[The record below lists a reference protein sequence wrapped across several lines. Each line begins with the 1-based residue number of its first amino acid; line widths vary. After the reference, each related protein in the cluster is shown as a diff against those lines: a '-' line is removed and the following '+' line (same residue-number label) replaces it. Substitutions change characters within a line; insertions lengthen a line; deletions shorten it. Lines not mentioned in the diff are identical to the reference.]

1 MTRSHLGRR
10 VRWVAPWL
18 GAALLLLGALG
29 ACNYRWVAVLST
41 FQFKSMDVLSV
52 FPAHRDDAGNYERQ
66 CTPAATT
73 ADGKPV
79 VVNSLLYSVNLVGTE
94 VGGSDTS
101 TESDNDTSIRPGDLV
116 KKGTSQRAVV
126 TVGDTITEAQF
137 RVDVECL
144 ETYPDPDLIGN
155 AECQGVVGPRAA
167 TPQKLNYRSYFTT
180 EYRPS
185 PSDSNAMAIAVLVDQ
200 SGSMK
205 GFVETESNL
214 EVIGNSSGPWDP
226 VNFKNHASD
235 PDGQR
240 LTAIKSFFSL
250 LNPNDRAGVFQFG
263 ESIGSTP
270 KIVCD
275 LSTGETEDIRRRDC
289 FGSNRNVVFGCNSTE
304 KAAGCTLTGK
314 DFTSL
319 GVNAKGRTP
328 LWAGVLDVYKF
339 MKNSVGSKVRHI
351 VVIGDGPDTCHPDS
365 PDFQPTLRQKKNGK
379 YVEFK
384 QDNACAETG
393 YEDFMTLLEADL
405 KDGSGNYL
413 PANLVPVH
421 VSFIQFQALGYL
433 DRDPRQQEI
442 ACRTG
447 GHYTFI
453 NAQDLAA
460 GSSGESLRSA
470 LLMAVQ
476 RLRGALAGAWT
487 LAVDVPDLAIGR
499 LALGSELAVGGYIKL
514 LSGTLTPDAQ
524 VDLRVGYVDSSAA
537 GQNIPKLDMRGSIRV
552 PCAAGDSCAWFTGAG
567 DCTTVACRGGDQ
579 LCAVSDKVDTTTCGT
594 GGACCWASC
603 VTPAD
608 DCKAFDAL
616 CNPVN
621 AANGKTCSTG
631 ICCAG
636 ACTAAAACP

>member
-52 FPAHRDDAGNYERQ
+52 FPAHRDETGNYERQ
-66 CTPAATT
+66 CTPADHANAT
-73 ADGKPV
+73 
-79 VVNSLLYSVNLVGTE
+79 VNSLLYSVNLVGTE
-94 VGGSDTS
+94 VGGTDVS
-101 TESDNDTSIRPGDLV
+101 TESDKDTSIRPGDLV
-116 KKGTSQRAVV
+116 KKGTNQRAVV
-126 TVGDTITEAQF
+126 QVGETISEADF

-144 ETYPDPDLIGN
+144 ESYPDVDLTGV
-155 AECQGVVGPRAA
+155 AACQGVVGPRDA
-167 TPQKLNYRSYFTT
+167 TPQKLNYRSYFTN

-185 PSDSNAMAIAVLVDQ
+185 ASDRDAMAIAVLVDQ

-205 GFVETESNL
+205 GFVETETDL
-214 EVIGNSSGPWDP
+214 EVMGGSSGPWDP
-226 VNFKNHASD
+226 VNFKAHASD

-263 ESIGSTP
+263 ETVGSTP

-275 LSTGETEDIRRRDC
+275 IAGAKEDDRRRDC
-289 FGSNRNVVFGCNSTE
+289 FGANRTVVFGCTTAE

-314 DFTSL
+314 DFTTL

-328 LWAGVLDVYKF
+328 LWAAVSDVYSY
-339 MKNSVGSKVRHI
+339 MKSGVGSRVRHM
-351 VVIGDGPDTCHPDS
+351 VVITDGPDTCHPDS
-365 PDFQPTLRQKKNGK
+365 PDFQPVLRQKKAGK

-384 QDNACAETG
+384 QDNACAETSF
-393 YEDFMTLLEADL
+393 ENFLTVLEADL
-405 KDGSGNYL
+405 KDGEGKYL
-413 PANLVPVH
+413 PANEVPVH
-421 VSFIQFQALGYL
+421 VSFIQFQALGYK

-453 NAQDLAA
+453 NAQDLQTGTSA
-460 GSSGESLRSA
+460 ESLRSA

-499 LALGSELAVGGYIKL
+499 LPLGSELAVGGVVKL
-514 LSGTLTPDAQ
+514 LSGDLTPDAQ
-524 VDLRVGYVDSSAA
+524 YDLRVGYVAPTG
-537 GQNIPKLDMRGSIRV
+537 GQNIPGLDLRGAIRI
-552 PCAAGDSCAWFTGAG
+552 PCAAGDSCAWYPAVD
-567 DCTTVACRGGDQ
+567 DCSSVACRGGDQ
-579 LCAVSDKVDTTTCGT
+579 ICTTTQKPDDTVCGT
-594 GGACCWASC
+594 DGACCWASC
-603 VTPAD
+603 LTSTD
-608 DCKAFDAL
+608 DCKVYDAL
-616 CNPVN
+616 CNLVN
-621 AANGKTCSTG
+621 AADLTTCATG
-631 ICCAG
+631 VCCSG
-636 ACTAAAACP
+636 ACTAGATCP